1 MVKNLPA
8 NVGDLSSNPRK
19 IPCRRKWQPTP
30 LFLPGE
36 YCRQR
41 SLKGYCPWGPK
52 RVRHDLRTK
61 QQLFVWSRQS
71 EHAGTEQSLF
81 VKISL
86 CPIICAWPSKH
97 LLITPLLFYLHV
109 NCFLFLWSPK
119 PLPPTPSFVFSW
131 RCHLRGGF
139 WSFLSQ
145 FSWVSPIWTCYFNFY
160 LTSSC

>member
-1 MVKNLPA
+1 M
-8 NVGDLSSNPRK
+8 
-19 IPCRRKWQPTP
+19 
-30 LFLPGE
+30 FLPGE
-36 YCRQR
+36 YCGQR

-52 RVRHDLRTK
+52 RVRHDLWTK

-109 NCFLFLWSPK
+109 DSLSPPRNPK
-119 PLPPTPSFVFSW
+119 PLLLTSSFVFSRRW
-131 RCHLRGGF
+131 YLKWGF
-139 WSFLSQ
+139 QSFWQISQ
-145 FSWVSPIWTCYFNFY
+145 FFWVSPMYTCYQTFVWCFPVNVSHGN
-160 LTSSC
+160 LILIPDKIP